1 DDVQASPHTAAGVQ
15 AGTAV
20 ATVQA
25 FRDVVS
31 AIGTVVP
38 RPGRFAELAA
48 PAPTRV
54 ARIFVTPGQRVAE
67 GDSLIEFERAP
78 FDAAAWSLSFCGRIP
93 ACTRRTATRRRRI

>member
-1 DDVQASPHTAAGVQ
+1 MRPLGWIVVALAGLCAGCRGSRAASDTGSDAGVQ

-25 FRDVVS
+25 FPDLVS

-48 PAPTRV
+48 PLSP
-54 ARIFVTPGQRVAE
+54 VTSNFRNVRERPG
-67 GDSLIEFERAP
+67 F
-78 FDAAAWSLSFCGRIP
+78 
-93 ACTRRTATRRRRI
+93 TRRVSDWP